1 MHLRRHSHPTTQ
13 ARGKPAPRPHGV
25 TARLNYLRIAVAG
38 AYACGIL
45 LSPGLWFSA
54 GRTFPRAPLLSG
66 LPAYFS
72 SFDYLL
78 SILLLIALTLAAA
91 SRRPRRY
98 LVAAVALTAL
108 LVVLDQTRLQ
118 PWVYQYLIMLAAL
131 ACERPGAADVA
142 TAEPILAANQLV
154 VATLYFWSGAQKLNW
169 SFGHE
174 VMPGLL
180 EQAGIHLPA
189 AYASYLPAAS
199 VGVAVCEALMG
210 AALLVRRTRQAAVL
224 LALGMHLLVLLMLIA
239 ASSNSVVWAWNIG
252 MMVMVA
258 LLFWRFDQRLD
269 YRALRRF
276 RGADASSH
284 VARVVL
290 IVCGLAP
297 ALSFV
302 GWWDM
307 YLSAALYSGTT
318 PVGVIRISE
327 RVGEQLPV
335 SAQQQIFK
343 TRSGELMLP
352 LYEWSLAELN
362 VPPYPETRVYRQLAR
377 QVCEDA
383 EERQEI
389 ELVVKE
395 RPSPIDGS
403 YAVRRFDC
411 PNLLAR

>member
-1 MHLRRHSHPTTQ
+1 MHLRRHSHTAPH
-13 ARGKPAPRPHGV
+13 ARGKHAPRPHGV
-25 TARLNYLRIAVAG
+25 TARLHYLRIAVAG

-45 LSPGLWFSA
+45 LSTGLWFSA

-66 LPAYFS
+66 LPADLS

-98 LVAAVALTAL
+98 LAAVVALTAL

-118 PWVYQYLIMLAAL
+118 PWVYQYLIMLAVL
-131 ACERPGAADVA
+131 ACERPGAADVT
-142 TAEPILAANQLV
+142 TAEPIMAASQLV

-174 VMPGLL
+174 VLPGLL

-189 AYASYLPAAS
+189 AYAAYLPVAGI
-199 VGVAVCEALMG
+199 VVAVCEALIG
-210 AALLVRRTRQAAVL
+210 VALLLRRTRQAAVL
-224 LALGMHLLVLLMLIA
+224 LALGMHLLVLLMLVA

-252 MMVMVA
+252 MMFMVV
-258 LLFWRFDQRLD
+258 LLFWRFDGRLV
-269 YRALRRF
+269 YRALVRF

-284 VARVVL
+284 VARAVL
-290 IVCGLAP
+290 VVCGLAP
-297 ALSFV
+297 ALSFA

-307 YLSAALYSGTT
+307 YLSAALYSGNT
-318 PVGVIRISE
+318 PVGVIRISQRAGE
-327 RVGEQLPV
+327 RLPV
-335 SAQQQIFK
+335 PAQQQMFK
-343 TRSGELMLP
+343 TKSGELMLP

-377 QVCEDA
+377 RVCEDA

-389 ELVVKE
+389 ELIVKE

-411 PNLLAR
+411 PNLLTR